1 MINDHSPK
9 KLRGMLRIS
18 LNTFKCSPERRG
30 GVLPY
35 RTYKAILYT
44 CIYILFHWNY
54 LMRKYQMFFT
64 PALLGKGAQ
73 VAQAFMVES
82 WREKNHLV
90 LSLLRISSLH
100 RIYPLWFSCDVYS
113 VCSHPYCPS
122 HLSWSKLHHMSHIL
136 HYILHRHQGKAHILM
151 NNLKI
156 KTFQ

>member
-18 LNTFKCSPERRG
+18 LNTFKCSPESRG

-35 RTYKAILYT
+35 RTYKASLYT

-82 WREKNHLV
+82 
-90 LSLLRISSLH
+90 
-100 RIYPLWFSCDVYS
+100 
-113 VCSHPYCPS
+113 
-122 HLSWSKLHHMSHIL
+122 
-136 HYILHRHQGKAHILM
+136 
-151 NNLKI
+151 
-156 KTFQ
+156 